1 MSLQI
6 QADIR
11 KPKRKLSI
19 FLDLPDSSS
28 FSQNPLISTP
38 EKKKKRGSFF
48 SQGQPTQNIQNIPT
62 YSESTFSEDSE
73 SAIRTQ
79 KSQIL
84 IKIPKKTSSDLSQYS
99 KLPSPIYSRTTLG
112 SKNTNIQLSQ
122 TITEYIRKPD
132 QKISWECVKKWQ
144 NFQPNNYT
152 SKSLLFIYLFIYLII
167 YIAPSVPDESTAAP
181 DIDRL
186 LLPKEEWPES
196 FILNATVKDVIREI
210 LKYIPMDIPPKK
222 GGSRNIN

>member
-38 EKKKKRGSFF
+38 AEKKKKGSFF
-48 SQGQPTQNIQNIPT
+48 SQSQPTQDIQNIPI

-79 KSQIL
+79 KSQIF
-84 IKIPKKTSSDLSQYS
+84 IKIPKKISFNLSQYS
-99 KLPSPIYSRTTLG
+99 KLPSPIYSRTPLG
-112 SKNTNIQLSQ
+112 PKNTNIQLSQ

-132 QKISWECVKKWQ
+132 QKILWGCVKK
-144 NFQPNNYT
+144 
-152 SKSLLFIYLFIYLII
+152 
-167 YIAPSVPDESTAAP
+167 
-181 DIDRL
+181 
-186 LLPKEEWPES
+186 
-196 FILNATVKDVIREI
+196 
-210 LKYIPMDIPPKK
+210 
-222 GGSRNIN
+222 